1 MLRYRLNRDPLL
13 MFLVIAVALVFS
25 ASASAQSRRRARIS
39 SLRRPGS
46 TGIGLSSF
54 RSHSYG
60 LGGASAAR
68 YSAPTGVLSRSA
80 SLNIRRTGS
89 PLGTRSGGSSLRS
102 LLSGTRTGLTGAKP
116 LNIKIDRVPRRRLG
130 TSLSPMSGV
139 GAADDYVTAIS
150 GIGQNDLA
158 REITS
163 LAVDDKSRYS
173 QEMRKGEELFKEG
186 EFLDAYNHFK
196 MANIVGQRD
205 PESLLSMMHA
215 QVALS
220 HVSYGLSAFYLE
232 KALESLPELPALN
245 MSPKKMYGREQYDYR
260 IGRLRKYLEKN
271 PRDNEAQLV
280 NAYFLWFEGEHE
292 QAKKALNQAKVNSN
306 SPHLAE
312 AAETFL
318 DAIEAVGSEAT
329 TQPAQEASAQ
339 TRPTTAPAEL
349 PGL

>member
-1 MLRYRLNRDPLL
+1 M
-13 MFLVIAVALVFS
+13 
-25 ASASAQSRRRARIS
+25 
-39 SLRRPGS
+39 
-46 TGIGLSSF
+46 
-54 RSHSYG
+54 
-60 LGGASAAR
+60 
-68 YSAPTGVLSRSA
+68 
-80 SLNIRRTGS
+80 
-89 PLGTRSGGSSLRS
+89 
-102 LLSGTRTGLTGAKP
+102 
-116 LNIKIDRVPRRRLG
+116 
-130 TSLSPMSGV
+130 SPMSGV